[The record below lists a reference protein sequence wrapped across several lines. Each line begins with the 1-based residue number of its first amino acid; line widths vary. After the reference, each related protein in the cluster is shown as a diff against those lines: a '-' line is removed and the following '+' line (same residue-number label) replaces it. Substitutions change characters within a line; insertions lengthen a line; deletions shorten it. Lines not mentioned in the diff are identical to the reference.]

1 MGRFGPTEILIIAVV
16 VIVLFGRGKVSSL
29 MGEIGVG
36 IKAFQKGLKEPDGG
50 VPKVANDP
58 APTPL
63 EPPAPTEE
71 VRKTL

>member
-1 MGRFGPTEILIIAVV
+1 MGRFGPSEILIIAVV

-50 VPKVANDP
+50 APKVANDP

-63 EPPAPTEE
+63 EPPAPAEE